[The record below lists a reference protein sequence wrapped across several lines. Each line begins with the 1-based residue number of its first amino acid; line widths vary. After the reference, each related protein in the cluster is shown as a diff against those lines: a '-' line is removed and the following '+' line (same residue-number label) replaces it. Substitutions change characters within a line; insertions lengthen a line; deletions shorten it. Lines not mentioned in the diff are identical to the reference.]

1 MYNVYV
7 CVHEFIYMDSL
18 EVQWLR
24 LLTSSADSTG
34 SIHGW
39 ETKIQDATQWGQKQL
54 KKKKDGTWLILKWQS
69 M

>member
-39 ETKIQDATQWGQKQL
+39 ETKIQDATQ
-54 KKKKDGTWLILKWQS
+54 
-69 M
+69 